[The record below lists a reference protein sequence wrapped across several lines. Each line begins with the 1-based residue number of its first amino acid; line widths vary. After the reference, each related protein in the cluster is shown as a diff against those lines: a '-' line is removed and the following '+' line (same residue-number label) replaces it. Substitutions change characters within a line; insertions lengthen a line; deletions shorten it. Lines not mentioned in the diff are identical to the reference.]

1 MEEKRKVRMNGRRG
15 NDEWFGEK
23 REGEGERD
31 AQVKRGRRRSR
42 NQSRNAKTPS
52 AGRERENRE
61 DECMI
66 TRKINAIGKDDLN
79 RPRKKK
85 NHTFG

>member
-15 NDEWFGEK
+15 NDEWFGEN

-31 AQVKRGRRRSR
+31 AQVKKGGRRSR
-42 NQSRNAKTPS
+42 NQSKNAKNPS
-52 AGRERENRE
+52 AGRERENRG

-66 TRKINAIGKDDLN
+66 TRKVNAIGKDDLN
-79 RPRKKK
+79 RSRKKK
-85 NHTFG
+85 NHTFV

>member
-15 NDEWFGEK
+15 NDESFGEN

-42 NQSRNAKTPS
+42 SQS
-52 AGRERENRE
+52 ENV
-61 DECMI
+61 
-66 TRKINAIGKDDLN
+66 
-79 RPRKKK
+79 KKP
-85 NHTFG
+85 

>member
-15 NDEWFGEK
+15 NDEWFGEN

-31 AQVKRGRRRSR
+31 AQVRKGRRSR
-42 NQSRNAKTPS
+42 NQGKSAKNPS

-66 TRKINAIGKDDLN
+66 TRKVNAIGKNNLK

>member
-1 MEEKRKVRMNGRRG
+1 MEEKRKVRMNARRG
-15 NDEWFGEK
+15 NDEWFGEN

-31 AQVKRGRRRSR
+31 AQVKRGRSR
-42 NQSRNAKTPS
+42 NQSKNAKNPS

-66 TRKINAIGKDDLN
+66 TRKVNAIGKNDLN
-79 RPRKKK
+79 GPRKKK

>member
-1 MEEKRKVRMNGRRG
+1 MEEKRKVRMNARRG
-15 NDEWFGEK
+15 NDEWFGEN

-31 AQVKRGRRRSR
+31 AQVKRGRSR
-42 NQSRNAKTPS
+42 NQSKNAKNPS

-66 TRKINAIGKDDLN
+66 TRKTNAIGKNNLS